1 MGIKADILADHVALG
16 SLISITGR
24 YNVQLSG
31 GLMSAEGF
39 VEYAPAVRVL
49 DTKRLTI
56 DGLHVDYVHAKKTE
70 KAEKERAVATA
81 ETTRK
86 NPCEGR
92 PHVRIDHIKI
102 VNSEVGFV
110 NEATTPRYRLCLT
123 DAEIDLENYSNQFRD
138 GAASFNLKG
147 KFMGTGGT
155 DITGILR
162 PDTASPDFELRVKIA
177 DTQVRPMNNLLRA
190 MGISTWWPGAFQS
203 TRRWP
208 STTGRS
214 QVT

>member
-81 ETTRK
+81 ETTQ
-86 NPCEGR
+86 
-92 PHVRIDHIKI
+92 KI
-102 VNSEVGFV
+102 HAKEDP
-110 NEATTPRYRLCLT
+110 TC
-123 DAEIDLENYSNQFRD
+123 
-138 GAASFNLKG
+138 AS
-147 KFMGTGGT
+147 
-155 DITGILR
+155 ITSR
-162 PDTASPDFELRVKIA
+162 SSTAKWGS
-177 DTQVRPMNNLLRA
+177 
-190 MGISTWWPGAFQS
+190 
-203 TRRWP
+203 
-208 STTGRS
+208 
-214 QVT
+214 